1 MSAMNPEPLGTRNRR
16 FYHLERIADSYMER
30 TTKSL
35 NESRATRDS
44 GLDFYVTERDLA
56 ATVIEAAEAL
66 GWKVFAVLDTRV
78 PAKRTSKGWP
88 DLVLV
93 KGPEMI
99 FAELKTQRG
108 VVSSEQDGWLEALRE
123 VRRYTV
129 ALWRPSDMAS
139 IMERLRRKS

>member
-1 MSAMNPEPLGTRNRR
+1 MNPEPLGTRNRR

-35 NESRATRDS
+35 KGFPSPS

-139 IMERLRRKS
+139 IMERLRGKS